1 MRDPLLDLRPFAR
14 TASAAETVR
23 AGAARA
29 GSRLRLRFHLQAEAR
44 GTWHIPTVSSRPARR
59 DRLWERTC
67 CEAFVAAE
75 GTAAYWEIN
84 LAPSG
89 DWNVYRFDGP
99 RRGMRPDERVSRLPL
114 RRRGDGHAAPLALA
128 ATIDLMQIPE
138 LAAAPLQVAL
148 AAVVEQTD
156 GQVSHWALRH
166 DGAQPDFHDRA
177 TFLVRLES
185 AAEVR
190 P

>member
-1 MRDPLLDLRPFAR
+1 
-14 TASAAETVR
+14 
-23 AGAARA
+23 
-29 GSRLRLRFHLQAEAR
+29 
-44 GTWHIPTVSSRPARR
+44 
-59 DRLWERTC
+59 
-67 CEAFVAAE
+67 
-75 GTAAYWEIN
+75 
-84 LAPSG
+84 
-89 DWNVYRFDGP
+89 
-99 RRGMRPDERVSRLPL
+99 MRPDERVSRLPL